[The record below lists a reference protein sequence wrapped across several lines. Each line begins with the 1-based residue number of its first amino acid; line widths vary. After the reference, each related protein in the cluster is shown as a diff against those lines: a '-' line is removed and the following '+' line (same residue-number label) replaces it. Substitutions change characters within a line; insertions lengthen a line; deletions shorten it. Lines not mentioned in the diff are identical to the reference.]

1 MNYRVLILLFLLIF
15 MGGKTVPAKE
25 AAIVTTLPGKPVI
38 AARGETVQLTVR
50 AKIKKGFHVQANP
63 ASDEFLIPT
72 TLTIQADE
80 NTVPGEPV
88 YPPGIPYR
96 LEGSTDDLLT
106 YEDELTIILPL
117 EVLEAA
123 SPGKV
128 DITGNLRFQA
138 CDDKRCFYPRSIPV
152 IIPVEIVDPQ
162 K

>member
-1 MNYRVLILLFLLIF
+1 MNCRVLIFLFLLIF
-15 MGGKTVPAKE
+15 MGGKTASAQE
-25 AAIVTTLPGKPVI
+25 AAIVTILPVKPVV

-63 ASDEFLIPT
+63 AADEFLIAT

-80 NTVPGEPV
+80 NIAPGKPG

-96 LEGSTDDLLT
+96 LEGSTEDLLT
-106 YEDELTIILPL
+106 YEDEMTIVLPVK
-117 EVLEAA
+117 VLEAA
-123 SPGKV
+123 SPGTAN
-128 DITGNLRFQA
+128 ITGELRFQA

-152 IIPVEIVDPQ
+152 IIPVEIVDQQ